1 MSDMINIT
9 AAMRDGVGKGSA
21 RANRRQ
27 GLVPAVIYGDKKAPV
42 SITVESRSLERIYHR
57 GGFFTNIFEIEI
69 DGKAHRVLAR
79 DAQLHP
85 VKDTIMHVDF
95 LRVSAK
101 TRVTVEVPVTF
112 LNEAT
117 CPGIK
122 TGGVLNIVR
131 REVELVCPADAIPE
145 TIELDLGAVQAGESV
160 HISAISLPK
169 GITPAI
175 TDRDFTICS
184 IAAPSGGGQS
194 ETEETADEAA
204 EGDGEEES

>member
-1 MSDMINIT
+1 MSDMISIT

-21 RANRRQ
+21 RANRRN

-42 SITVESRSLERIYHR
+42 SITIESRNVERIYHQ
-57 GGFFTNIFEIEI
+57 GGFFTQIFEIEI
-69 DGKAHRVLAR
+69 DGKSHRALAR

-101 TRVTVEVPVTF
+101 TLVTVDVPVTF

-122 TGGVLNIVR
+122 SGGVLNIVR
-131 REVELVCPADAIPE
+131 REVQLVCPANNIPD
-145 TIELDLGAVQAGESV
+145 TIELDLGKVQAGESV
-160 HISAISLPK
+160 HISAINLPK

-175 TDRDFTICS
+175 IDRDFTICS
-184 IAAPSGGGQS
+184 IATPSGGGQS
-194 ETEETADEAA
+194 ETDGTDEDAT
-204 EGDGEEES
+204 EGAGES